1 MPKPKEEFSSSTT
14 QKTSRGKGSRT
25 RKAGAAKAMA
35 GSGGTLTV
43 TSVSPTGRVSGSMPT
58 IQATVQDDEGIN
70 PPKTDVR
77 LYLDGAEQ
85 KRFRYGRATGS
96 LSYRPRAGTLS
107 PGTHTVEIE
116 ASADGGRRTA
126 KKSWTFTVSR

>member
-1 MPKPKEEFSSSTT
+1 M
-14 QKTSRGKGSRT
+14 TS
-25 RKAGAAKAMA
+25 M
-35 GSGGTLTV
+35 
-43 TSVSPTGRVSGSMPT
+43 SPTGRVSASMPT
-58 IQATVQDDEGIN
+58 IQATVSDAEGIN
-70 PPKTDVR
+70 PLKTAVR

-85 KRFRYGRATGS
+85 KVFRYGRATGR

-116 ASADGGRRTA
+116 ASADEGRRTA